1 MSDELK
7 IVKSIFIFLIERQLR
22 NKNHFFYLLLLLIFY
37 ANTLLSQSLTFNDDI
52 APIIHQNCTPCHYEG
67 GLAPFP
73 LITYQ
78 DLSKRG
84 TFIAKV
90 TQSRYMPPWKA
101 DHEFRSFLNE
111 RILSDGDIK
120 KITEWV
126 EGGMKEGKKKKI
138 ALEQINK
145 DKPQP
150 DLVLRMNKPYSLPSD
165 NSEDFRFF
173 AIPTNLP
180 QDTYI
185 AAVEFVPDNKQ
196 RVHHSR
202 VMIDSSNKIR
212 GIDGISEADP
222 AVYKFQTVPLA
233 DEFMY
238 GWVPGNLPI
247 FYPKGTGKKLPK
259 NADLI
264 LNMHYAPSP
273 LKQTDQSVVKFYFAK
288 TKVNREVKTFILKET
303 AISNQPFLLKANT
316 KPTFYM
322 TSGVIDKEMSLISI
336 QPHAHVLG
344 KSFKAFA
351 ITPDGDAINLIKIDN
366 WDFNWQTTYQFKS
379 LLRIPKGSIIMVEG
393 VYDNTAGNPEN
404 PNRPPKDVGYGWRT
418 VDEMMNLIIYYLDY
432 QEGDEKI
439 SMEQK

>member
-1 MSDELK
+1 MNY
-7 IVKSIFIFLIERQLR
+7 KS
-22 NKNHFFYLLLLLIFY
+22 NIFY
-37 ANTLLSQSLTFNDDI
+37 FLFFILITNANAQIPTFYEDI
-52 APIIHQNCTPCHYEG
+52 APIIHQNCVPCHQQG
-67 GLAPFP
+67 GAAPFS
-73 LITYQ
+73 LLTYE
-78 DLSKRG
+78 DVSKRG

-111 RILSDGDIK
+111 RILSEIEIK
-120 KITEWV
+120 KIKEWV
-126 EGGMKEGKKKKI
+126 ESGMKEGKKKKI
-138 ALEQINK
+138 SIAEITK

-150 DLVLRMNKPYSLPSD
+150 DLVLKMTKPYNLPAN

-180 QDTYI
+180 QETYI

-202 VMIDSSNKIR
+202 IMIDSTNKVR
-212 GIDGISEADP
+212 GIDGISETDP
-222 AVYKFQTVPLA
+222 AVYKFQNVPLA

-247 FYPKGTGKKLPK
+247 FYPAGTGKKLPK

-273 LKQTDQSVVKFYFAK
+273 LKETDQSVVKFYFAK
-288 TKVNREVKTFILKET
+288 TKVSREVKTFILKET
-303 AISNQPFLLKANT
+303 AISNQPFWLRANT
-316 KPTFYM
+316 KSTFYM
-322 TSGVIDKEMSLISI
+322 TSGVLDQAMSLISI

-351 ITPDGDAINLIKIDN
+351 ITPDGDAINLIKIDD

-379 LLRIPKGSIIMVEG
+379 LLHIPKGSIIMVEG
-393 VYDNTAGNPEN
+393 IYDNTSNNPEN

-418 VDEMMNLIIYYLDY
+418 IDEMMNLIIYYLDY

-439 SMEQK
+439 SMEKK

>member
-1 MSDELK
+1 M
-7 IVKSIFIFLIERQLR
+7 VKNFLNIGAFRMLIF
-22 NKNHFFYLLLLLIFY
+22 KKLLLLFCILHFSF
-37 ANTLLSQSLTFNDDI
+37 APLFAQSLTFHDDI
-52 APIIHQNCTPCHYEG
+52 APIIHQNCTPCHYDG

-73 LITYQ
+73 LITYEEV
-78 DLSKRG
+78 SKRG

-101 DHEFRSFLNE
+101 DHQFRSFLNE
-111 RILSDGDIK
+111 RILSASDIE
-120 KITEWV
+120 KIKNWV

-138 ALEQINK
+138 KKEEITPP
-145 DKPQP
+145 PQP
-150 DLVLRMNKPYSLPSD
+150 DLVLPMTKPYNLPSD

-185 AAVEFVPDNKQ
+185 AAVEFVPNNKQ

-202 VMIDSSNKIR
+202 VMIDSTNKIR
-212 GIDGISEADP
+212 EIDGISETDP

-247 FYPKGTGKKLPK
+247 FYPEGTGKKLPK

-273 LKQTDQSVVKFYFAK
+273 LKEKDQSVVKFYFAK
-288 TKVNREVKTFILKET
+288 SKVNREVKTFVLKES

-316 KPTFYM
+316 KTTFYM
-322 TSGVIDKEMSLISI
+322 TSGVLDKPMSLISI

-351 ITPDGDAINLIKIDN
+351 ITPEGDAINLIKIDN
-366 WDFNWQTTYQFKS
+366 WDFNWQTTYQFKN
-379 LLRIPKGSIIMVEG
+379 LLPIPKGSIIMVEG
-393 VYDNTAGNPEN
+393 VYDNTTANPEN
-404 PNRPPKDVGYGWRT
+404 PNRPPKDIGYGWRT
-418 VDEMMNLIIYYLDY
+418 TDEMMNLIIYYLDY

-439 SMEQK
+439 SMEKK

>member
-1 MSDELK
+1 MNLYRFLWVAIFSLYFNFG
-7 IVKSIFIFLIERQLR
+7 SIAQ
-22 NKNHFFYLLLLLIFY
+22 
-37 ANTLLSQSLTFNDDI
+37 TLTFYEDI

-67 GLAPFP
+67 GVAPFP
-73 LITYQ
+73 LITYE
-78 DLSKRG
+78 DVSKRG

-101 DHEFRSFLNE
+101 DQEFRSFLNE
-111 RILSDGDIK
+111 RILSKEDIE
-120 KITEWV
+120 KIKTWIDS
-126 EGGMKEGKKKKI
+126 GMKEGKKKKI
-138 ALEQINK
+138 VAQAVTQK
-145 DKPQP
+145 YPQP
-150 DLVLRMNKPYSLPSD
+150 DLVLKMTKPYALPSN

-185 AAVEFVPDNKQ
+185 SAVEFVPDNKQ

-202 VMIDSSNKIR
+202 VMIDSTNKIR

-247 FYPKGTGKKLPK
+247 FYPEGTGKKLPK

-273 LKQTDQSVVKFYFAK
+273 LKETDQSIVKFYFAK

-303 AISNQPFLLKANT
+303 AISNQPFLLQANT

-322 TSGVIDKEMSLISI
+322 SSGVIDQDMSLISI

-351 ITPDGDAINLIKIDN
+351 ITPDGDAIPLIKIDN

-379 LLRIPKGSIIMVEG
+379 LIHIPKGSIIMLEG

-432 QEGDEKI
+432 QQGDEQVEMK
-439 SMEQK
+439 K